1 MMSLDLA
8 EVSQCVLPGNN
19 RNEVEL
25 QFPESDAIEANNDQL
40 VSIRFYI
47 PPDPEV
53 DPSDRTVKS
62 SAELLQHRIMQM
74 ANIRKT
80 TGDVI
85 GTFAISITAFWGLD
99 EIHCLL
105 HIFSRFPSQ
114 TSPLLAVEFD
124 LEKGSFLTPRGRYSI
139 ELCKCY
145 VWFSYQRDCRC
156 FCTTFN
162 QWNMSQTIS
171 HILLQF
177 HCLLLY

>member
-62 SAELLQHRIMQM
+62 SAELLQQRIMQM

-85 GTFAISITAFWGLD
+85 GTFATCNNAFWG
-99 EIHCLL
+99 
-105 HIFSRFPSQ
+105 F
-114 TSPLLAVEFD
+114 
-124 LEKGSFLTPRGRYSI
+124 
-139 ELCKCY
+139 
-145 VWFSYQRDCRC
+145 
-156 FCTTFN
+156 
-162 QWNMSQTIS
+162 
-171 HILLQF
+171 
-177 HCLLLY
+177 

>member
-1 MMSLDLA
+1 MSLDLA

-62 SAELLQHRIMQM
+62 SAELLQQRIMQM

-85 GTFAISITAFWGLD
+85 GKFATAFILNEKTHD
-99 EIHCLL
+99 NSVYICSIVTLFSLFCLSNL
-105 HIFSRFPSQ
+105 
-114 TSPLLAVEFD
+114 V
-124 LEKGSFLTPRGRYSI
+124 
-139 ELCKCY
+139 C
-145 VWFSYQRDCRC
+145 
-156 FCTTFN
+156 
-162 QWNMSQTIS
+162 
-171 HILLQF
+171 
-177 HCLLLY
+177 

>member
-1 MMSLDLA
+1 MMSLDLG

-40 VSIRFYI
+40 VSVRLYI

-53 DPSDRTVKS
+53 DPSDKTSKT

-85 GTFAISITAFWGLD
+85 
-99 EIHCLL
+99 
-105 HIFSRFPSQ
+105 
-114 TSPLLAVEFD
+114 VEFD

-139 ELCKCY
+139 ELCTY
-145 VWFSYQRDCRC
+145 IY
-156 FCTTFN
+156 
-162 QWNMSQTIS
+162 IS
-171 HILLQF
+171 TVTYLVRV
-177 HCLLLY
+177 